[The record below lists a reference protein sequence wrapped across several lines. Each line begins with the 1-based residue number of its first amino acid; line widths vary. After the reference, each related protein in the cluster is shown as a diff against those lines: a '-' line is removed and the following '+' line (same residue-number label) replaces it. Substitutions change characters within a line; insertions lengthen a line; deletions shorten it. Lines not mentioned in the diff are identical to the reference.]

1 MNGTTPD
8 RLRAVKR
15 WPRTARREAP
25 IGLGDAGFYVRFLK
39 EQDRFAIWPRSR
51 EPIIFS
57 ESALELFASGEHD
70 VARVHRPAASR
81 SYRRC

>member
-8 RLRAVKR
+8 RQRAVKR
-15 WPRTARREAP
+15 WPRTAWREAP
-25 IGLGDAGFYVRFLK
+25 IGLGDAGFYARFLK
-39 EQDRFAIWPRSR
+39 VQDRFAVWPRSR

-57 ESALELFASGEHD
+57 EAALELFASGERD
-70 VARVHRPAASR
+70 VARVHRPATSR